1 MKRSALPFFLAAIL
15 ALVVGFSCQHDPSI
29 EGNAFVPQFRKAVKH
44 GGFSIAREE
53 TVSKDEAPLPLS
65 IRWHPRRWHTQS
77 SPDSAVGNADGAD
90 HFGLVRDRTSRVEC
104 FVRYFD
110 GRAQF
115 VLIRANA
122 NESLAA
128 MNLRS
133 TLTQAFPD
141 FPIQIEIN

>member
-29 EGNAFVPQFRKAVKH
+29 EGNSFVSQLRTAVKH
-44 GGFSIAREE
+44 GGFSIVTEE
-53 TVSKDEAPLPLS
+53 AVSKDDVPLPLS
-65 IRWHPRRWHTQS
+65 IRWHPRRWHTQT
-77 SPDSAVGNADGAD
+77 SPDFAVSNADGAD
-90 HFGLVRDRTSRVEC
+90 RFSLVRDRTSRVEC
-104 FVRYFD
+104 FVRYLE

-115 VLIRANA
+115 VLIRANP

-133 TLTQAFPD
+133 ALTHAFPD
-141 FPIQIEIN
+141 FPIQIEIK

>member
-1 MKRSALPFFLAAIL
+1 M

-29 EGNAFVPQFRKAVKH
+29 EANTFVSQLRTAVKH
-44 GGFSIAREE
+44 GGFSVVTEE
-53 TVSKDEAPLPLS
+53 TASKDDVPLPLS
-65 IRWHPRRWHTQS
+65 IRWHPRRWHTQA
-77 SPDSAVGNADGAD
+77 SPDFAVGNGDGAD
-90 HFGLVRDRTSRVEC
+90 HFGLIRDRTSRVEC
-104 FVRYFD
+104 FVRYLD

-133 TLTQAFPD
+133 ALTQEFQG
-141 FPIQIEIN
+141 FPIQIEIK